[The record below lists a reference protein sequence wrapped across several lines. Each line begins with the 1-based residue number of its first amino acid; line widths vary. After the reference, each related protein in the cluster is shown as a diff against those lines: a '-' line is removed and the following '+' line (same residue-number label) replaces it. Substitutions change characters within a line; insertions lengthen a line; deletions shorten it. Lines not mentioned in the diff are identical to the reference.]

1 MEEMFYVNFEE
12 FRFYLDLSLEFLE
25 EIFLVFKIYILRGVR
40 FVIFLIGCV
49 LVIEVYFFLF
59 REFFFFKGFFIE
71 FFVFFG
77 RRGEVERV
85 LREYFEF
92 GGFL

>member
-40 FVIFLIGCV
+40 FVVVFD
-49 LVIEVYFFLF
+49 EV
-59 REFFFFKGFFIE
+59 
-71 FFVFFG
+71 
-77 RRGEVERV
+77 
-85 LREYFEF
+85 
-92 GGFL
+92 